1 MRTCP
6 QARLASTICHTL
18 LTLNSLVIKVAIVFL
33 IAFTQRNNETS
44 KISMMSSLLQYG
56 ARQPWRRE
64 VHNVHKEML
73 SRSLERH
80 PACKA
85 SKTSFSLKKIH
96 RPSKRGRERTVSFL
110 K

>member
-1 MRTCP
+1 MEKGSEWCYLP
-6 QARLASTICHTL
+6 QCSQRD
-18 LTLNSLVIKVAIVFL
+18 
-33 IAFTQRNNETS
+33 AFQ
-44 KISMMSSLLQYG
+44 
-56 ARQPWRRE
+56 
-64 VHNVHKEML
+64 V
-73 SRSLERH
+73 LEKDI